1 MERLSSSGMIR
12 RGEELASFSRLPNR
26 KAARCYGNP
35 ARGVQD
41 YRVPIK
47 RTTIPSTAE
56 RERERERDRNAPEM
70 ETKGKRSTRPD
81 LTEGNVVLEEFVEWE
96 RDARAR

>member
-12 RGEELASFSRLPNR
+12 RREELASFSRLPNR

-47 RTTIPSTAE
+47 RTTIPSTE
-56 RERERERDRNAPEM
+56 RKKRTGNGDKRKTLDSFRPDR
-70 ETKGKRSTRPD
+70 GKRCPRGIRRMGETRA
-81 LTEGNVVLEEFVEWE
+81 G
-96 RDARAR
+96 